1 MDSSDVRCA
10 TGICTRTSVV
20 NINISDIMDEV
31 RSTGGLFADDCV
43 IYREVSQER
52 CKRTA
57 ERLGEDFKLDKDLA
71 VGTEYREMPKQTEGQ
86 QSGLNTV

>member
-31 RSTGGLFADDCV
+31 SSTGGLFADDCV
-43 IYREVSQER
+43 IYREVSHR
-52 CKRTA
+52 RDA
-57 ERLGEDFKLDKDLA
+57 EELQRDLEKISNWTKTWQLALNIEKCQSKQKDNNQ
-71 VGTEYREMPKQTEGQ
+71 V
-86 QSGLNTV
+86 